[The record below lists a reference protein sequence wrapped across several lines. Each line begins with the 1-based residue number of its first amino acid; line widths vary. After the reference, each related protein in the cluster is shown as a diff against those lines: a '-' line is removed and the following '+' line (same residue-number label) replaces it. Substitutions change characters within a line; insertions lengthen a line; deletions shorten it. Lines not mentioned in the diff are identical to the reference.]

1 MVVACAQGVGVT
13 ITTGA
18 GGIAAGWADAGVIA
32 DEVLGVGPSE
42 GVAAALR
49 V

>member
-1 MVVACAQGVGVT
+1 MVVACAQGVGT

-18 GGIAAGWADAGVIA
+18 GGIAAGWADAGMIA
-32 DEVLGVGPSE
+32 DEMLGVGPSE